1 MKVRAVMTVDV
12 TVASPEQTIGE
23 AARLMAERDIGV
35 LPIGEDDRL
44 VGMVTDRDL
53 TVRALAEGRG
63 PETPIRDVMSGEV
76 MYCFDDEDVDEV
88 ADNMADVQ
96 VRRMPVVNRDK
107 RLVGIVSLG
116 DVANWEEADTT
127 GRAIA
132 GICTPGGPHS
142 HTAR

>member
-1 MKVRAVMTVDV
+1 MKVREVMTVDV
-12 TVASPEQTIGE
+12 AVASPEQTIGE
-23 AARLMAERDIGV
+23 VAQLMAERDIGA

-63 PETPIRDVMSGEV
+63 PETPIREVMSDEV
-76 MYCFDDEDVDEV
+76 MYCFDDEDLEEV

-116 DVANWEEADTT
+116 DVASWEEADTT
-127 GRAIA
+127 GKAVA
-132 GICTPGGPHS
+132 GICIPGGPHS